1 MSKLSSFT
9 YDVKREIKE
18 IEANK
23 RRIEELEKENEARRN
38 EMLSKLH
45 QLEKIAGR
53 VAQEFLNNDPGAV
66 WMSNF
71 VVAVVGPHQEIKRL
85 GNGNTVVLVP
95 CNFLQDKDEK
105 TVDGWLEELLPQPEP
120 EQLALDS
127 FIESVDLPQ
136 EEEVDEDDIPEDAID
151 RLTGYEAVPE
161 GEPVEEN

>member
-23 RRIEELEKENEARRN
+23 RRIEELEKENETRRN
-38 EMLSKLH
+38 EMLAKLH
-45 QLEKIAGR
+45 QLEKVASR
-53 VAQEFLNNDPGAV
+53 VAKEFLNYEPGAV

-95 CNFLQDKDEK
+95 CNFMQDNDEK
-105 TVDGWLEELLPQPEP
+105 IVDGWLEELLPQPEP
-120 EQLALDS
+120 EKL
-127 FIESVDLPQ
+127 
-136 EEEVDEDDIPEDAID
+136 EVP
-151 RLTGYEAVPE
+151 T
-161 GEPVEEN
+161 